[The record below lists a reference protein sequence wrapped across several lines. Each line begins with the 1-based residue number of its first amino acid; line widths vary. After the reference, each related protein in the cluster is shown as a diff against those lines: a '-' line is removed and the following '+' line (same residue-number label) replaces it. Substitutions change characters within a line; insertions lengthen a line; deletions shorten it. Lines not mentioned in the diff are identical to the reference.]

1 MKKILPKIIKKYW
14 FTILLNIIFIGL
26 NIYFLTY
33 PPKIIG
39 NIIDLLYDIEKNR
52 DAIMMQV
59 WYLLE
64 ACIVLL
70 AVRMPWRWLVGY
82 VPRSIERDLKDKLFE
97 QFMRI
102 KMASLQNIKNGELM
116 SYFVKDIT
124 EIRQFIYRLISY
136 GTRFIFTA
144 IIATYAMM
152 SGVNISLTL
161 ITLCPILVTI
171 FLVIKIKEYVEKS
184 FRKSQKYFTDL
195 SEYVQ
200 ESTDAIR
207 TTKAYTGEMNQ
218 LKEFI
223 RKNRRLREANN
234 AVDVHSTLLSTCL
247 NICFGLCYGISLL
260 YGSKLVL
267 EGTIT
272 TGDFVAFNGY
282 IGLFVGPVSWLP
294 GIISR
299 YKRAKISYQ
308 RLDNVFSLEREK
320 ISPKALTKQDDFK
333 GNIEICDL
341 SFNYPE
347 NLEMVLN
354 HINLKV
360 GKGETLGIIGT
371 IGSGKTTLMNLLL
384 RLYPVPDGKIK
395 IDGKDIN
402 EIPLLDLRNHICYIT
417 QDNFL
422 FSTSLKENIKL
433 FKDGFEDEEVKE
445 STKNA
450 MVYDDIEKMQNGI
463 DTIIGERGVDLSGGQ
478 KQRVVISRA
487 FLNKSK
493 VVIFDDTFSALDN
506 RTEQMVLNNV
516 KELVKDK
523 TCIIIS
529 NRISDIKDANQ
540 IIVLDSGNIIE
551 SGTHET
557 LLGAKGKYYNF
568 YKEQTAKS
576 QMALN

>member
-1 MKKILPKIIKKYW
+1 MKKILSKIIKKYW
-14 FTILLNIIFIGL
+14 FAILMQIIFIGL

-39 NIIDLLYDIEKNR
+39 NIVDLLYNVEENR
-52 DAIMMQV
+52 NAIMMQI
-59 WYLLE
+59 WYLLGI
-64 ACIVLL
+64 CVVLL
-70 AVRMPWRWLVGY
+70 AVRMPWRWLTGY
-82 VPRSIERDLKDKLFE
+82 TPRSIERDLKDKLFE

-102 KMASLQNIKNGELM
+102 KMTSLQNIKNGELM
-116 SYFVKDIT
+116 SYFVKDIS
-124 EIRQFIYRLISY
+124 EIRQFIYRLLSY
-136 GTRFIFTA
+136 GTRFVFTV

-152 SGVNISLTL
+152 SGVNVKLTL
-161 ITLCPILVTI
+161 VTLCPIIVTI
-171 FLVIKIKEYVEKS
+171 FLIIKIKEYVESS
-184 FRKSQKYFTDL
+184 FRKSQKYFTEL

-223 RKNRRLREANN
+223 RKNRKLREANN

-282 IGLFVGPVSWLP
+282 IGLFVGPVTWLP

-299 YKRAKISYQ
+299 YKRAKLSYQ

-320 ISPKALTKQDDFK
+320 INVKTEDKEDDFK
-333 GNIEICDL
+333 GNIEIKDL

-347 NLEMVLN
+347 NIEMVLN
-354 HINLKV
+354 HINLKIN
-360 GKGETLGIIGT
+360 KGETLGIIGT

-384 RLYPVPDGKIK
+384 RLYPVPNGKIQ

-402 EIPLLDLRNHICYIT
+402 DIPLLTLRKHICYIT

-433 FKDGFEDEEVKE
+433 FKEGIEDEQIKE

-450 MVYDDIEKMQNGI
+450 MIYDDIEKMQNGI
-463 DTIIGERGVDLSGGQ
+463 ETIIGERGVDLSGGQ

-516 KELVKDK
+516 KKLVKDK

-529 NRISDIKDANQ
+529 NRISDIRDADQ
-540 IIVLDSGNIIE
+540 IIVLDGGNIIE
-551 SGTHET
+551 SGTHES
-557 LLGAKGKYYNF
+557 LLKEQGRYYNF